1 MEIAII
7 IGLLLF
13 VIIFLFWIPF
23 SLFKAIKQIKKLE
36 KKLSTLTERNQI
48 LDEENVNLNNKNERL
63 NKENSTLLAEN
74 AILEAENLKFQLHPH
89 TLGNAVSTLDGIVSN
104 LHRGTAALTQTIN
117 YVLYGGKSH
126 LVTVEEEIKFVKQF
140 TNMHSSFDSEIID
153 VKIDQTNIDTNSP
166 FFNTPCIPHLISAYL
181 IENAYNHGDKSH
193 PDFLKIILKLNNDF
207 FEMVVINRIKPKKET
222 NEPGGIG
229 LKNMQK
235 RLELL
240 TGGKFE
246 VKNSCNEESYQSS
259 LKIFL
264 NEKVESSNS

>member
-1 MEIAII
+1 VEIAILVGLILI
-7 IGLLLF
+7 IIVFFIWLP
-13 VIIFLFWIPF
+13 I
-23 SLFKAIKQIKKLE
+23 SLYLANNQIKKLE
-36 KKLSTLTERNQI
+36 KKITTLSE
-48 LDEENVNLNNKNERL
+48 KNELLKEKIADLSNRNEGL
-63 NKENSTLLAEN
+63 NKENSNLLAEN

-153 VKIDQTNIDTNSP
+153 VKIDQTNIDSDSLFYKTA
-166 FFNTPCIPHLISAYL
+166 CIPHLISAYL

-193 PDFLKIILKLNNDF
+193 PDFLKIYLKLNNDL

-246 VKNSCNEESYQSS
+246 ITNSCNEESYHST

-264 NEKVESSNS
+264 K